1 MRKMMKLMIS
11 VVTFSLCGFQAVA
24 LAGPVIIMPRVYV
37 APVRVSTPAPAVKVT
52 PPPARVATPKTS
64 QPESTASSLVPIMT
78 GISVMNATSSAN
90 AAANQDE
97 DDNEDDNV
105 DGEEELDE

>member
-1 MRKMMKLMIS
+1 MCKMIKLMIS
-11 VVTFSLCGFQAVA
+11 VITFSLCGFQAVA

-78 GISVMNATSSAN
+78 GIAVMNATSSAN

-97 DDNEDDNV
+97 DDNV
-105 DGEEELDE
+105 DSEEELDE